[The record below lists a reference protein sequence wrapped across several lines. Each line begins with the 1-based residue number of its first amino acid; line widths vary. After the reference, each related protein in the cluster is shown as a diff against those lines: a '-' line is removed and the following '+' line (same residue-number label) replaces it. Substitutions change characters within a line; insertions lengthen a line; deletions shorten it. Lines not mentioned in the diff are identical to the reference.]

1 MGKSAFSIGNSR
13 GAVNRPSGDCGVTPR
28 AILLVSA
35 LDSRQLETAEG
46 YLSMRLAAILFGL
59 TVWFGL
65 SGSGHAQE
73 QVWVQ
78 IEAQPSLRE
87 GEERARAYAGVFPNV
102 SGFVMTTGWYAIV
115 LGPYAPDEADRQLQV
130 LKGERLIPGDSYIAF
145 GNRFERQFWPV
156 GAAALPTPTAPA
168 AEVAAALPAP
178 VPTDETPAEA
188 RRSEALL
195 PAEDRR
201 MLQRALQWDDFYAG
215 AIDGAFGPGT
225 RRSMADW
232 QAAQGYEET
241 GILTSAQRAELVGRY
256 ESERAALGL
265 ETLVETE
272 AGIEIAY
279 PAALVEFDR
288 YAPPF
293 VHFREKDGSG
303 FQMLLISQKGD
314 QTTLAGL
321 FDIMQTLEIVPVSG
335 ERQLDRTSFMLTGK
349 NDRVQ
354 SQTEVQLA
362 GGLIK
367 GFTLVWKPEDGARAL
382 KVLAAMKAGFRPLG
396 DTALDEG
403 LGQPLSVER
412 SDLVS
417 GLEVRRPVLSR
428 SGFWLDGTGLVAT
441 TDAVLDQCDRVTLDG
456 GYEADVMLRDAER
469 GLAILKPREALAPR
483 AHARLASAP
492 ARINSEIAVAG
503 FSYEDALDSAV
514 LSFGRLADTKGL
526 DGEAD
531 RTRLSVTTRAGDAGG
546 PVIDTTGTVIG
557 MLLPGDTAGGRVL
570 PADVGFSLRAEVIA
584 GALEAAGLATAEPA
598 AAPAAPGTLA
608 PEDLALLGR
617 EMTVLV
623 SCWR

>member
-1 MGKSAFSIGNSR
+1 
-13 GAVNRPSGDCGVTPR
+13 
-28 AILLVSA
+28 
-35 LDSRQLETAEG
+35 
-46 YLSMRLAAILFGL
+46 MRLAAILFGL
-59 TVWFGL
+59 AVWLGL
-65 SGSGHAQE
+65 SGSGHAQS

-87 GEERARAYAGVFPNV
+87 GEARARAYAGVFPDV

-115 LGPYAPDEADRQLQV
+115 LGPYTPDEADRQLRV

-156 GAAALPTPTAPA
+156 GAAAVPTPTAPA
-168 AEVAAALPAP
+168 AAATVALPAP
-178 VPTDETPAEA
+178 VPADETPAEA

-195 PAEDRR
+195 PAEDRQ

-232 QAAQGYEET
+232 QAAEGYEAT

-256 ESERAALGL
+256 ARERAALGL
-265 ETLVETE
+265 ETLAETE
-272 AGIEIAY
+272 AGIEITY

-303 FQMLLISQKGD
+303 FRMLLISQKGD

-321 FDIMQTLEIVPVSG
+321 YDIMQTLEIVPVTG
-335 ERQLDRTSFMLTGK
+335 ERQLDRTGFVLTGK

-354 SQTEVQLA
+354 SRTEVQLS

-367 GFTLVWKPEDGARAL
+367 GFTLVWKPEDAARAQ
-382 KVLAAMKAGFRPLG
+382 KVLAAMKAGFRPVG

-403 LGQPLSVER
+403 LGQPLSVDR

-428 SGFWLDGTGLVAT
+428 SGFWLDGSGLVAT
-441 TDAVLDQCDRVTLDG
+441 TDAVLDDCDRVTLDG
-456 GYEADVMLRDAER
+456 GYEADVTLRDAER
-469 GLAILKPREALAPR
+469 GLAILTPREALAPR

-514 LSFGRLADTKGL
+514 LSFGTLADTRGL

-546 PVIDTTGTVIG
+546 PVIDTKGTVIG

-570 PADVGFSLRAEVIA
+570 PADVGFALPAEVIA
-584 GALEAAGLATAEPA
+584 GALESAGLATAVPA
-598 AAPAAPGTLA
+598 VAIEAPGTLA
-608 PEDLALLGR
+608 PEDLTALGR
-617 EMTVLV
+617 DMTVLV